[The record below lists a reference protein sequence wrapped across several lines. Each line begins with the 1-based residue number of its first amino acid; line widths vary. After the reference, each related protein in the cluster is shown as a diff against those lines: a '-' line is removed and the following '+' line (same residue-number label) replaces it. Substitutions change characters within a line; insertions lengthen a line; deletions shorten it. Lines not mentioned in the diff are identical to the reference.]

1 MLIGALLAVLVA
13 SGAPLPIV
21 AAVALALIHPV
32 WFLVAVAVWAVVGR
46 RRRAVPGPDEEAAFL
61 RGLAAELSAGSG
73 LRAGVVA
80 AAGRAPGLDLAR
92 SARLCSAGRPAAEV
106 GAALGDALPV
116 NRSAI
121 GAAFRLSSHTG
132 GPIAPLIDTL
142 AARAEA
148 MGRLERER
156 RASTAQARLSAW
168 VVGGLPIGLIVLALA
183 TGTGPGAGDLGPV
196 GVGLVGAGL
205 GLIGAGSIVVAV
217 MARRVVR

>member
-1 MLIGALLAVLVA
+1 MLIGALLALLVV
-13 SGAPLPIV
+13 SGAPLPVV
-21 AAVALALIHPV
+21 AAIALALIRPV
-32 WFLVAVAVWAVVGR
+32 WFLVAAAVWAVVAR
-46 RRRAVPGPDEEAAFL
+46 QRRAASGPDEEAAFL

-80 AAGRAPGLDLAR
+80 ASGRAPGLDLAR
-92 SARLCSAGRPAAEV
+92 ATRLCSSGRPAAEV
-106 GAALGDALPV
+106 GVALGEALPV

-121 GAAFRLSSHTG
+121 GAAFRLSSRTG
-132 GPIAPLIDTL
+132 GPIAPLIETL

-168 VVGGLPIGLIVLALA
+168 VVGGLPIGLIVLALV
-183 TGTGPGAGDLGPV
+183 TGAGPGAGDLGPV
-196 GVGLVGAGL
+196 GVSLVGIGL
-205 GLIGAGSIVVAV
+205 GLIGVGSVVVAF